1 LRLFDWVPTHGEV
14 RALLD
19 DAAIAALAAL
29 LPAATTRVVDRY
41 EGAARQVRG
50 RFRPFVASALVE
62 ISFGLG
68 KGKLEIYGD
77 VVGDLAADQLAWIR
91 DPTHRRRLTEA
102 EGVAAVQMA
111 CAADRLALAAP

>member
-1 LRLFDWVPTHGEV
+1 
-14 RALLD
+14 
-19 DAAIAALAAL
+19 
-29 LPAATTRVVDRY
+29 
-41 EGAARQVRG
+41 
-50 RFRPFVASALVE
+50 VASALVE